1 MDVIDD
7 ILLFNEMD
15 IINNIERRP
24 YNTINT
30 FRHVDNFHE
39 WDETDFVRRFRLS
52 KASVLVV
59 LELIQGDIRARTN
72 RNNPIAPLQQLLLTL
87 RFFASGSFY
96 ITVSDFGG
104 IHKSTAAQIIKR
116 TVTALCQLRRD
127 YIYFPR
133 DPEEQHNV
141 KAKFCNIAAFPR
153 VLGALDGTHIR
164 IQSPGGQQAETFRN
178 RKGYFSLNVISDAKH
193 YIRNIVTRWPGS
205 SHDANI
211 FDNSLIR
218 MQFENG
224 EMGNGLLLGD
234 SAYPLR
240 SYLITPINNPQGEIE
255 TLFNES
261 LIRTRTVVER
271 TFGIWK
277 RRFPILSVG
286 MRCRVEL
293 AQNIIVA
300 TAVIHNIA
308 RQERDAIDDLEDD
321 PLIENVL
328 APPPRNDNDNHHHRR
343 ELLEY
348 FEQLY
353 NHRN

>member
-24 YNTINT
+24 YNTINR

-116 TVTALCQLRRD
+116 TVTAL
-127 YIYFPR
+127 
-133 DPEEQHNV
+133 
-141 KAKFCNIAAFPR
+141 
-153 VLGALDGTHIR
+153 
-164 IQSPGGQQAETFRN
+164 
-178 RKGYFSLNVISDAKH
+178 
-193 YIRNIVTRWPGS
+193 
-205 SHDANI
+205 
-211 FDNSLIR
+211 
-218 MQFENG
+218 
-224 EMGNGLLLGD
+224 
-234 SAYPLR
+234 